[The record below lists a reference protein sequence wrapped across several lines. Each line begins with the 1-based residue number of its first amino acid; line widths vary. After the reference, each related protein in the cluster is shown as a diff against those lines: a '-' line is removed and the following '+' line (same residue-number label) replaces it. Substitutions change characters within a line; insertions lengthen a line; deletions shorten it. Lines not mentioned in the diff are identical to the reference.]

1 MNIKE
6 YLKDGDKMQGYY
18 KFTDTE
24 INKLLKENFTII
36 YDTREQKNQ
45 HVLDYFDKKK
55 IPYKKKK
62 IDEGDYT
69 AIISKCPEMGIYR
82 DLYFPVA
89 VERKNSIDE
98 LAGNLAEET
107 DTRDDVRLI
116 RELQRAK
123 TKGIKMY
130 LIIEDKN
137 GMETIKKGTYRSL
150 YSPKALLGRLSSIQD
165 LYLHDTIFIS
175 NENTGFEIYRKL
187 YYSVRNFLK
196 ELSTDISPEV
206 EG

>member
-1 MNIKE
+1 
-6 YLKDGDKMQGYY
+6 MQIHY
-18 KFTDTE
+18 KFTETE
-24 INKLLKENFTII
+24 INKLLKENLLIL
-36 YDTREQKNQ
+36 YDTREQQNK
-45 HVLDYFDKKK
+45 HILDYFNKNK
-55 IPYKKKK
+55 IEYKKQK

-69 AIISKCPEMGIYR
+69 AIITKCPEKGIYR

-107 DTRDDVRLI
+107 DTHDDIRLI

-123 TKGIKMY
+123 TKGIKIY

-137 GMETIKKGTYRSL
+137 GMEHIKEGKYRSL
-150 YSPKALLGRLSSIQD
+150 YKPKAFLGRLSSIQD
-165 LYLHDTIFIS
+165 LYLYDTIFTDS
-175 NENTGFEIYRKL
+175 SNTGFEIYRKL

-196 ELSTDISPEV
+196 ELDMDISPEM